1 MDKAMKNMTT
11 LDELMVRL
19 FKVPRILVVQDR
31 AAPAVGLLHQTYE
44 CQVDMTDSGEQ
55 AIEYLMEHRYDLV
68 IIDAELL
75 NGTSRKV
82 ISVAQEFAPL
92 TPIVASLV
100 TVLTGQITE
109 ENLARLFQVFKIK
122 ARTHA
127 LSDYFRMSRPTPVEA

>member
-1 MDKAMKNMTT
+1 
-11 LDELMVRL
+11 
-19 FKVPRILVVQDR
+19 
-31 AAPAVGLLHQTYE
+31 
-44 CQVDMTDSGEQ
+44 MTDSGEQ

-92 TPIVASLV
+92 TPIVATRVKAYHDFAPSLV